1 MLLNPKTVTDIDLLV
16 AMYDSKHKYFEAR
29 ALCNNDT
36 GINRVSS
43 LLYQLHKKGLVS
55 YHKFPPKRYPFYALS
70 VEGTKLVEAEK
81 KKSSKIDNELK
92 TRIKTFLANNEGSTS
107 KEISRGIK
115 KSFDK
120 VIKTL
125 RELSTEKVVYME
137 KEEKIIRWYIK

>member
-1 MLLNPKTVTDIDLLV
+1 MLLNPKTVSSTELLI
-16 AMYDSKHKYFEAR
+16 AMYDSKYKYFEAR

-70 VEGTKLVEAEK
+70 GEGIKLVEAEK
-81 KKSSKIDNELK
+81 KKETRQDKELK
-92 TRIKTFLANNEGSTS
+92 TRVKTFLSNNEGSTS

-125 RELSTEKVVYME
+125 RELSAEKVVYME